1 MGQSDLSIQSLI
13 TKFADDASGGG
24 PVAEIKKCWNI
35 LWATGPDFGYYTN
48 GKICWIITKL
58 DREIIVK
65 AAFKETAI
73 NVTVQGQRHLGAV
86 IGSREYVEE
95 YVNDKVTNWI
105 SKITKLAEFTDS
117 NWSILCGIHL
127 WIKPSM
133 DLFPE
138 SSARH
143 SRLECNV
150 VISSIPSLPL
160 QIGSGANWTETNWHF
175 RPIWEDWGW
184 KTPLVMLI

>member
-1 MGQSDLSIQSLI
+1 M
-13 TKFADDASGGG
+13 
-24 PVAEIKKCWNI
+24 
-35 LWATGPDFGYYTN
+35 
-48 GKICWIITKL
+48 
-58 DREIIVK
+58 K

-117 NWSILCGIHL
+117 TSSILCGIHL

-160 QIGSGANWTETNWHF
+160 QIGSGANWTDKLAFPAHLGGLGVENPSSYANLKCTSSVK
-175 RPIWEDWGW
+175 RTVPIIEQIMSQVHQLP
-184 KTPLVMLI
+184 KIP

>member
-1 MGQSDLSIQSLI
+1 MGQSALSIQSLI
-13 TKFADDASGGG
+13 TKFADDASGAG
-24 PVAEIKKCWNI
+24 PVAEIKKWWNI
-35 LWATGPDFGYYTN
+35 LWAIGPDFGYYTN

-58 DREIIVK
+58 DKEIIVK
-65 AAFKETAI
+65 EAFKETAI
-73 NVTVQGQRHLGAV
+73 NVTVQGQR
-86 IGSREYVEE
+86 YVEE

-117 NWSILCGIHL
+117 TSSILCGIHL
-127 WIKPSM
+127 WIKPLM

-143 SRLECNV
+143 SRLERNV
-150 VISSIPSLPL
+150 VISSIPSFPL